1 MESLAANYLE
11 QFESS
16 PRLQTPEPLRII
28 LLDFSLTAACMKMRV
43 IFHTDYG
50 GSVHLYNVGL
60 LRDYT
65 AL

>member
-1 MESLAANYLE
+1 MYTHGDVTGHI
-11 QFESS
+11 QSS

-28 LLDFSLTAACMKMRV
+28 LLDFSLTAACMKRRV
-43 IFHTDYG
+43 IDHTAYG
-50 GSVHLYNVGL
+50 GRVHLYHVVL